1 MGPTLLHTNAHLCV
15 TQPTRG
21 KLKELGYKVV
31 PHLPYS
37 PDLSPTDNHF
47 FKHLNNILQGKCFHN
62 QQDAGNAFQEF
73 IESQSIDLYPTGIKK
88 LLIGR
93 NVLITMVLILINKDI
108 FESSCLLLLLLLFS
122 HQVVSNS
129 S

>member
-1 MGPTLLHTNAHLCV
+1 MFSKSLSNLEAQIFMLQEKTNL
-15 TQPTRG
+15 
-21 KLKELGYKVV
+21 
-31 PHLPYS
+31 
-37 PDLSPTDNHF
+37 F
-47 FKHLNNILQGKCFHN
+47 
-62 QQDAGNAFQEF
+62 
-73 IESQSIDLYPTGIKK
+73 
-88 LLIGR
+88 LIGR